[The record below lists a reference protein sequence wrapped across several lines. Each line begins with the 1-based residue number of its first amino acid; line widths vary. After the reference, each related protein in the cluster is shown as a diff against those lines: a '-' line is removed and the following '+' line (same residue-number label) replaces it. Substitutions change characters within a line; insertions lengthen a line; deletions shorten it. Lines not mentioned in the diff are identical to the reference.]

1 MELRYGCNPHQ
12 KPAEIYLENNNKLPF
27 EILSGTPGYINFCD
41 ALNSWQLVKEL
52 KIALG
57 KPAAASFKHLSPA
70 GAAIGLPLSEDE
82 KKAAFVEDMQ
92 LSPLACA
99 YARARSADRMS
110 SFGDWAALS
119 DICDKETALILK
131 KEVSDGVIA
140 PGFTN
145 EALQILREKRDGKYA
160 VIKIDENYK
169 PNEIETRQ
177 IFGITLSQKRNDVK
191 IDETFLKNIVSKNN
205 DFTDEAKRDLII
217 ALITLKYTQS
227 NSVAYALNGQI
238 IGVGAGQQSRVHCTR
253 LAGNKAD
260 RFLLR
265 HHSKVLSLPFKAGI
279 SRADKNNAIDNYLEE
294 DLSENEIAAL
304 NNCFETQVL
313 PLTKEEKRQWL
324 DKQTGVSLASDAFF
338 PFRDNIDRAA
348 RSGVKY
354 ICQPGGSVR
363 DDVVIEACDEYGITM
378 AFSGVRLFHH

>member
-1 MELRYGCNPHQ
+1 ME
-12 KPAEIYLENNNKLPF
+12 NKSELPF
-27 EILSGTPGYINFCD
+27 KVLSGTPGYINFCD

-52 KIALG
+52 KIALK

-70 GAAIGLPLSEDE
+70 GAAIAIPLNENE
-82 KKAAFVEDMQ
+82 KKAAFVEDLE
-92 LSPLACA
+92 LSPLATA
-99 YARARSADRMS
+99 YARARAADRMS

-119 DICDKETALILK
+119 DICDEQTALLLK

-140 PGFTN
+140 PGYSPR
-145 EALQILREKRDGKYA
+145 ALEILREKRNGKYA
-160 VIKIDENYK
+160 VIEIDENYTPK
-169 PNEIETRQ
+169 ETETRQ
-177 IFGITLSQKRNDVK
+177 IFGVTLSQKRNDVK
-191 IDETFLKNIVSKNN
+191 IDESFLQNIVSKNKVFS
-205 DFTDEAKRDLII
+205 DSAKTDLII
-217 ALITLKYTQS
+217 ALIALKYTQS
-227 NSVAYALNGQI
+227 NSVVYALNGQV

-265 HHSKVLSLPFKAGI
+265 HHPKVLSLPFKAGI
-279 SRADKNNAIDNYLEE
+279 SRADKNNAIDCFLEE
-294 DLSENEIAAL
+294 DLSPKEIATLYESFDKKVEA
-304 NNCFETQVL
+304 F
-313 PLTKEEKRQWL
+313 TKEEKRRWL
-324 DKQTGVSLASDAFF
+324 DEQTGVSLASDAFF

-363 DDVVIEACDEYGITM
+363 DDIVIQACDEYGIAM

>member
-1 MELRYGCNPHQ
+1 
-12 KPAEIYLENNNKLPF
+12 LEV
-27 EILSGTPGYINFCD
+27 LSGTPGYINFCD

-52 KIALG
+52 KAALG

-70 GAAIGLPLSEDE
+70 GAAIAQEFTADE
-82 KKAAFVEDMQ
+82 KKAAFVDDCE
-92 LSPLACA
+92 LSPLATA
-99 YARARSADRMS
+99 YARARAADRMS

-119 DICDKETALILK
+119 DVCDRETALLLK

-140 PGFTN
+140 PGFSL
-145 EALQILREKRDGKYA
+145 EALKILREKRNGKYA
-160 VIKIDENYK
+160 VIQIDANYT
-169 PNEIETRQ
+169 PPEIEKRQ
-177 IFGITLSQKRNDVK
+177 LFGITLSQKRNDIKV
-191 IDETFLKNIVSKNN
+191 DYSFLDNIVSK
-205 DFTDEAKRDLII
+205 DKIFSDEAKRDLII

-227 NSVAYALNGQI
+227 NSVAYALNGQV

-253 LAGNKAD
+253 LAGSKAD
-260 RFLLR
+260 RYLLR
-265 HHSKVLSLPFKAGI
+265 QHPEILSLPFKAGI
-279 SRADKNNAIDNYLEE
+279 SRADKNNIVDCFLEE
-294 DLSENEIAAL
+294 DLSEIEEAEL
-304 NNCFETQVL
+304 NKCFDGKVL

-324 DKQTGVSLASDAFF
+324 DGQTGVSLASDAFF

-363 DDVVIEACDEYGITM
+363 DDVVIEACGEYGITM